1 MTVFGK
7 TIHFGIDLILVSTTL
22 AGIKRNTGL
31 TLKTEKFTESKEF
44 QGYIDSYLGV
54 GERAYDLS
62 VGWISGSEYFV
73 RK

>member
-7 TIHFGIDLILVSTTL
+7 TIHFGIDLILLSTAL

-31 TLKTEKFTESKEF
+31 TIKSEKITDSKDF
-44 QGYIDSYLGV
+44 QGYIESYLNV
-54 GERAYDLS
+54 GEKSYDMS
-62 VGWISGSEYFV
+62 VAWMSGSEYFV